1 MIIHIL
7 LNTNQY
13 KYASILPFPT
23 LQDRIYNMHMI
34 NSYTYKLTILEGTQ
48 EYVVKEL
55 SSKYSDIKI
64 QSQTDTDIV
73 FESDISTIETFRNL
87 YSPTHIEN
95 ETQRLNLSD
104 REWRIEYVPAGINP
118 SLAYIM
124 CMIADLKDSD
134 IVYDPFCG
142 ASVIPITALKYFN
155 VKRVMC
161 SDISG
166 NAIEK
171 SKHNFFAANI
181 DGDRYKLFGCNI
193 KKNKLSKQNVD
204 KIISNL
210 PFGIRVGSHEENEES
225 YKALEVLAKKILRTK
240 GKIVLLTQEKVLI
253 REVFKKADWNVKSVL
268 RVNEGGLLPE
278 VFEITKV
285 S

>member
-1 MIIHIL
+1 M
-7 LNTNQY
+7 T
-13 KYASILPFPT
+13 
-23 LQDRIYNMHMI
+23 
-34 NSYTYKLTILEGTQ
+34 TYKLTILEGTQ
-48 EYVVKEL
+48 EYVLKEL
-55 SSKYSDIKI
+55 LLKYPESNI
-64 QSQTDTDIV
+64 QLQSEVEIV
-73 FESDISTIETFRNL
+73 FESEISTIETFRNL

-95 ETQRLNLSD
+95 EVQKLNLSD

-124 CMIADLKDSD
+124 CLIADLKDSD

-142 ASVIPITALKYFN
+142 ASVLPITALKYFN
-155 VKRVMC
+155 VKRVVC

-171 SKHNFFAANI
+171 SKHNFYSANI
-181 DGDRYKLFGCNI
+181 DGDRYKLFGCDI
-193 KKNKLSKQNVD
+193 KKNKLSKQNID

-210 PFGIRVGSHEENEES
+210 PFGIRVGSHEENEEA

-253 REVFKKADWNVKSVL
+253 REVFKKSDWNVKSVM

-285 S
+285 SSS

>member
-1 MIIHIL
+1 M
-7 LNTNQY
+7 
-13 KYASILPFPT
+13 
-23 LQDRIYNMHMI
+23 M
-34 NSYTYKLTILEGTQ
+34 TYKLTILEGTQ
-48 EYVVKEL
+48 GYVLKEL
-55 SSKYSDIKI
+55 VSKYPDTNI
-64 QSQTDTDIV
+64 QLQSETEIV
-73 FESDISTIETFRNL
+73 FESEISTIETFRNL

-95 ETQRLNLSD
+95 EIQKLNLSD

-161 SDISG
+161 SDLSG

-171 SKHNFFAANI
+171 SKRNFFAANI
-181 DGDRYKLFGCNI
+181 DGSKYKLFGCDI
-193 KKNKLSKQNVD
+193 KKNKLSKQNID

-210 PFGIRVGSHEENEES
+210 PFGIRVGNHEDNKES
-225 YKALEVLAKKILRTK
+225 YQALEDLAKKILRRK

-253 REVFKKADWNVKSVL
+253 REVFKKSNWNVKSVI

-278 VFEITKV
+278 IFEITKV
-285 S
+285 

>member
-1 MIIHIL
+1 M
-7 LNTNQY
+7 
-13 KYASILPFPT
+13 
-23 LQDRIYNMHMI
+23 
-34 NSYTYKLTILEGTQ
+34 TYKLTILEGTQ
-48 EYVVKEL
+48 EYVLKEL
-55 SSKYSDIKI
+55 LSKYPDTKI
-64 QSQTDTDIV
+64 ELQSEIEIV
-73 FESDISTIETFRNL
+73 FESEISTIETFRNL

-95 ETQRLNLSD
+95 ETQKLNLSD

-155 VKRVMC
+155 VKRVVC

-166 NAIEK
+166 NAIDK
-171 SKHNFFAANI
+171 SRKNFYSANI
-181 DGDRYKLFGCNI
+181 DGSKYKLFGCDI
-193 KKNKLSKQNVD
+193 KKNKLSKQNID

-210 PFGIRVGSHEENEES
+210 PFGIRVGSHEDNQES
-225 YKALEVLAKKILRTK
+225 YQALEVLAKKILRTK

-253 REVFKKADWNVKSVL
+253 REVFKKKDWNVKSVM